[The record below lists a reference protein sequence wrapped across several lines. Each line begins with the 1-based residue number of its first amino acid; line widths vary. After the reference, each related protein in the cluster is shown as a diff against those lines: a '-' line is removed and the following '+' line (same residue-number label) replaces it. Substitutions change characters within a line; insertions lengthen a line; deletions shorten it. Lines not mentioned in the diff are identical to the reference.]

1 MAVQLYLENT
11 VLRRDIIGCV
21 HHSIAELSL
30 SEKVHICDNHDI

>member
-11 VLRRDIIGCV
+11 VRRDIIVCV